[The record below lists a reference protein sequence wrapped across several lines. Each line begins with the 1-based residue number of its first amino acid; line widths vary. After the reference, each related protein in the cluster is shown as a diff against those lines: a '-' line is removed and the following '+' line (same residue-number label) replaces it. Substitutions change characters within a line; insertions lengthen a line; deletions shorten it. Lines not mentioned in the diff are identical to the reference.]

1 MVRVRGSWFQW
12 EAAAAASGGG
22 AVLLCALVACGDAG
36 GQGVDADAARM
47 LTAVEDLRIGSVDDP
62 DAGFTRIAGVR
73 VAADGRVFVLEQREM
88 QIRVYDAQGRRVRVI
103 GGEGEGP
110 GEFRYPSSL
119 GLRND
124 TIWVVDNLNRRLTL
138 FDLDGRVLATIPAGG
153 ALVWGNTVR
162 VVPSEPLGNG
172 RYASRLSV
180 PSPGTSPQD
189 SLRVP
194 ALVFDSTGAVVD
206 TAGTHFFPATPVIQ
220 AVVRNMGTLLPT
232 PLYDHPLII
241 PIGGDTITV
250 DRTAPTTG
258 DPAFFT
264 VTRTSRGDR
273 SCQTG
278 DSRCVRF
285 STSIRYRP
293 RAVVTDTIVAL
304 TVRRNPQHPATP
316 DEIGAAVREVLPAI
330 PLHPPV
336 ARHVVGPDGT
346 LWLQRE
352 EIGGDSLRWLILRG
366 DGTVQGQVFLP
377 RDDRVMWVADGVA
390 WLVVTDSLDVPWLV
404 RVRLEG

>member
-1 MVRVRGSWFQW
+1 MVRVRGSCFEW
-12 EAAAAASGGG
+12 AGRAVRACG
-22 AVLLCALVACGDAG
+22 AGLLCGLVACAEVGA
-36 GQGVDADAARM
+36 QRSDADAATVLRV
-47 LTAVEDLRIGSVDDP
+47 VEDLRIGSVDDP

-73 VAADGRVFVLEQREM
+73 VAADGRVVVLEQREM

-124 TIWVVDNLNRRLTL
+124 TIWVVDALSRRLTL
-138 FDLDGRVLATIPAGG
+138 FDLDGRLLATVPAGG
-153 ALVWGNTVR
+153 VLVRGNTVR

-194 ALVFDSTGAVVD
+194 ALIFDSTGAVID

-220 AVVRNMGTLLPT
+220 AIVRNTGTLLPT

-241 PIGGDTITV
+241 PVGRDTITV
-250 DRTAPTTG
+250 DRSGPRTG
-258 DPAFFT
+258 DPTFFT
-264 VTRTSRGDR
+264 VTRASGGDTIR
-273 SCQTG
+273 HISL
-278 DSRCVRF
+278 
-285 STSIRYRP
+285 RYRP

-304 TVRRNPQHPATP
+304 TVRRNPQHPGTP
-316 DEIGAAVREVLPAI
+316 EEIGAAVREVLP
-330 PLHPPV
+330 PVPWHPPV

-352 EIGGDSLRWLILRG
+352 ETGGDSLRWLILRR
-366 DGTVQGQVFLP
+366 DGSVRGQVMLP
-377 RDDRVMWVADGVA
+377 RDDRVMWVADDVA
-390 WLVVTDSLDVPWLV
+390 WVVVTDSLDVPWLV
-404 RVRLEG
+404 RIRLEG